1 MICRFSLLVRCCRL
15 NRCVS
20 SVQLMATG
28 AAPLPSKVGDFM
40 RTVFG
45 ANFVEGYGQISNS
58 ELAVGTASLPR
69 QFSVIAAAR
78 F

>member
-1 MICRFSLLVRCCRL
+1 
-15 NRCVS
+15 
-20 SVQLMATG
+20 MATG

-45 ANFVEGYGQISNS
+45 ANFVEGYGQLKNCT
-58 ELAVGTASLPR
+58 LAVGTGPLPR

>member
-1 MICRFSLLVRCCRL
+1 MSL
-15 NRCVS
+15 
-20 SVQLMATG
+20 QLMATG

-45 ANFVEGYGQISNS
+45 ANFVEGYGQLKQHNRRSGHCSAEISVS
-58 ELAVGTASLPR
+58 CTGFDSLT
-69 QFSVIAAAR
+69 FA

>member
-1 MICRFSLLVRCCRL
+1 MICRISLIVRCCRL
-15 NRCVS
+15 NCVS

-45 ANFVEGYGQISNS
+45 ANFVEGYGQLKNCT
-58 ELAVGTASLPR
+58 LAVGTGPLPR
-69 QFSVIAAAR
+69 
-78 F
+78 

>member
-1 MICRFSLLVRCCRL
+1 
-15 NRCVS
+15 
-20 SVQLMATG
+20 MATG

-45 ANFVEGYGQISNS
+45 ANFVEGYGQRNNS
-58 ELAVGTASLPR
+58 ELAAGTAPLPC
-69 QFSVIAAAR
+69 QFSVLAVAR